1 MALKELK
8 QDNNEKIEDFIERAI
23 LEIKNEGPIY
33 ELVFNDGV
41 KLTSREFDKVEE
53 NLFDKIH
60 ARYIAEKNVT
70 GTKEEKEYNFDYDQ
84 EKSISEEI
92 EQYLSEL
99 ETHIVSLNTE
109 RIEELENKLKKLEQE
124 KETIRANKISECDK
138 DYQDTYKKND
148 LKKNLS
154 NSIIEKHQRKIQ
166 VLSEL
171 IKEDEQ
177 DVKNQQENLEK
188 EEKILKEAEEKLEE
202 LLKSEHSNQQ
212 EINLIKKEIE
222 YRKWSVEAYTEYIEY
237 MKEEMEPIQDL
248 IQHYQQQ
255 IELQEQEKKNY
266 IRTNLEEVSRKYGTT
281 LEEVQQKL
289 KKKEKIDLP
298 IENMPE
304 VKTINTQISKIKQ
317 ELELEKNQKKC
328 KVIRNM
334 INSNA
339 PYSQIEEQ
347 LYILTKN
354 IETKEIEDKFNLK
367 ERKTS
372 ALDKKIE
379 EAKEKQQNLLQQLDN
394 ETEFLKKEEF
404 EEDNKLK
411 EMLKKDTEKA
421 LEEQQQ
427 LEEQLNNHALLAK
440 IPTLKSTLKNMNN
453 AVGDME
459 RAIVLGAIPEAEIET
474 QKEIINKTK
483 QQIKNLETQINQIK
497 ENKPKQSINKLNAK
511 LGIIRERIMQN
522 NFDLKHLEEKSQE
535 DYIDTIKLEKTKKE
549 LKEVETNLQSFEQ
562 TKKSSDKITIEDIKE
577 VALEEISK
585 FLKTKEVKK
594 EEEQKEETVENY
606 EDAPKTLIQ
615 KIKDKEFIKK
625 AKKALASIAILVTMS
640 AATLTTSSH
649 EVVNNNDDV
658 ITVDDENMEEENYEE
673 VASYEDIGLEEPSI
687 TIEEQIKEAQQEAL
701 EKIQEKGSDA
711 IVYAS
716 VFDAA
721 NEENG
726 LKVNNNIT
734 SWENAEVGALYAVK
748 DNEHI
753 KINISQAEKYM
764 EDGYEI
770 TTTYLNEDQTIGS
783 TKLEMTG
790 KSK

>member
-1 MALKELK
+1 
-8 QDNNEKIEDFIERAI
+8 
-23 LEIKNEGPIY
+23 
-33 ELVFNDGV
+33 
-41 KLTSREFDKVEE
+41 
-53 NLFDKIH
+53 
-60 ARYIAEKNVT
+60 
-70 GTKEEKEYNFDYDQ
+70 
-84 EKSISEEI
+84 
-92 EQYLSEL
+92 
-99 ETHIVSLNTE
+99 
-109 RIEELENKLKKLEQE
+109 
-124 KETIRANKISECDK
+124 
-138 DYQDTYKKND
+138 
-148 LKKNLS
+148 
-154 NSIIEKHQRKIQ
+154 
-166 VLSEL
+166 
-171 IKEDEQ
+171 
-177 DVKNQQENLEK
+177 
-188 EEKILKEAEEKLEE
+188 
-202 LLKSEHSNQQ
+202 
-212 EINLIKKEIE
+212 
-222 YRKWSVEAYTEYIEY
+222 
-237 MKEEMEPIQDL
+237 
-248 IQHYQQQ
+248 
-255 IELQEQEKKNY
+255 
-266 IRTNLEEVSRKYGTT
+266 
-281 LEEVQQKL
+281 
-289 KKKEKIDLP
+289 
-298 IENMPE
+298 
-304 VKTINTQISKIKQ
+304 
-317 ELELEKNQKKC
+317 
-328 KVIRNM
+328 
-334 INSNA
+334 
-339 PYSQIEEQ
+339 
-347 LYILTKN
+347 
-354 IETKEIEDKFNLK
+354 
-367 ERKTS
+367 
-372 ALDKKIE
+372 
-379 EAKEKQQNLLQQLDN
+379 
-394 ETEFLKKEEF
+394 
-404 EEDNKLK
+404 
-411 EMLKKDTEKA
+411 LKKDTEKA

-734 SWENAEVGALYAVK
+734 SWENAEVGSLYAVK